1 MARKRKGTGR
11 YWVAFWLGLFLVVA
25 TAVVARQ
32 KAALDSAGRL
42 ARLKSERRALESRQL
57 ELEQQIRVASTAEAH
72 LPKVARMGLSLP
84 LDTASTILVVGPRAE
99 ASR

>member
-32 KAALDSAGRL
+32 KAAYDVAGRL
-42 ARLKSERRALESRQL
+42 GRLKSERRALESRQL
-57 ELEQQIRVASTAEAH
+57 ELEQQIRVASTAEAI
-72 LPKVARMGLSLP
+72 LPKVARMGLGLP

-99 ASR
+99 SSR